1 MRQKFFRILS
11 ITVLGV
17 VVAVTLLFVSAI
29 IPANAGEKVIIFH
42 AGSLTVPLAEIE
54 KRFETANPGIDIQRK
69 AGGSTA
75 IARMISELNKP
86 ADIMASADYTV
97 IDKTLIPGKAD
108 WNIRFASN
116 QLVLCYTDQSRYAD
130 EMNDHNWYEI
140 LGRKDVVWGHS
151 EPNLD
156 PCGYRSL
163 MVLQLA
169 EKYYNAPGLYDR
181 LIANRPQENVR
192 PKAKELVSLLKTGK
206 MDYAWEYLSVAV
218 QHNLKFVKLDDHI
231 NLGNYKYDKYYQ
243 QATVKVTGKKPGT
256 QLTRVGKSCTYG
268 ITLIKNSPNP
278 SGAVKFLEFMLS
290 SDGGLKVLKDM
301 GQPPFVPTRVS
312 SIQVKESLPGNL
324 SKLVEVKN

>member
-1 MRQKFFRILS
+1 MREKFVHIRSKAVSGAFI
-11 ITVLGV
+11 VL
-17 VVAVTLLFVSAI
+17 TLLFVLTTLA
-29 IPANAGEKVIIFH
+29 AKAGEKVIIFH
-42 AGSLTVPLAEIE
+42 AGSLTVPLTKIE
-54 KRFETANPGIDIQRK
+54 KQFETANPGIDIQRE

-75 IARMISELNKP
+75 MARMISELNKP

-116 QLVLCYTDQSRYAD
+116 QLVLCYTDQSLYAAD
-130 EMNDHNWYEI
+130 
-140 LGRKDVVWGHS
+140 
-151 EPNLD
+151 LD

-218 QHNLKFVKLDDHI
+218 QHNLKYVQLDDHI

-256 QLTRVGKSCTYG
+256 QITRVGKSCTYG

-290 SDGGLKVLKDM
+290 PEGGLKVLKDM

-312 SIQVKESLPGNL
+312 SEQVKENLPGNL
-324 SKLVEVKN
+324 SKMVEVKN